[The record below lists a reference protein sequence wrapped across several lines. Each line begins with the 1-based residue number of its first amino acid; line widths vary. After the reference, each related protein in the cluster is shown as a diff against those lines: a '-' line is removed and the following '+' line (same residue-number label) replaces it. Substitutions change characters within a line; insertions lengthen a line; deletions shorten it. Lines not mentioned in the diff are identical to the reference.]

1 MMLKIQNLSV
11 SYGHVEALKKVSLQV
26 EQGKIVTIIGAN
38 GAGKSTL
45 LKAISGLEKYQEGE
59 IRFLDAPLPTS
70 SYKIVRKG
78 IIQVPEGR
86 RVFSGLTVY
95 ENLVMGGIRIPAK
108 EAEQRI
114 QEVLEIFPRLKE
126 RIGQYAGT
134 LSGGEQQMLALA
146 RGMMAK
152 PTILLLDEPS
162 LGLAPIIV
170 EQVFEL
176 IKQINDMGIT
186 ILLVE
191 QNAQKALSISDYT
204 YVLETGEMVMQGPSA
219 KLIEDPGIQKA
230 YLGG

>member
-1 MMLKIQNLSV
+1 MMLEIQNLSV
-11 SYGHVEALKKVSLQV
+11 NYGHVEAIKRVSLQV

-45 LKAISGLEKYQEGE
+45 LKAISGLERYREGE
-59 IRFLDAPLPTS
+59 ILFQGAPLPFS

-86 RVFSGLTVY
+86 RVFAGLTVY
-95 ENLVMGGIRIPAK
+95 ENLIMGGIRIPAK
-108 EAEQRI
+108 EAGARVR
-114 QEVLEIFPRLKE
+114 EVLEIFPRLEE

-152 PTILLLDEPS
+152 PSLLLLDEPS

-176 IKQINDMGIT
+176 IKTINRMGIT

-204 YVLETGEMVMQGPSA
+204 YVLETGEIVMQGPSA
-219 KLIEDPGIQKA
+219 ELIEDPGIQKA